1 MQANLIAIGNSQ
13 GIILPARLLRALGIK
28 DKLELEVA
36 QDALMLRP
44 THPRAQWET
53 AFKAMAAAG
62 DDQMLMD
69 NVFED
74 ESFEQW

>member
-1 MQANLIAIGNSQ
+1 MQANLIAIGNSR
-13 GIILPARLLRALGIK
+13 GVILPARLLSALGIR

-36 QDALMLRP
+36 QDALLLRP
-44 THPRAQWET
+44 THPRAQWEA

-69 NVFED
+69 SVFED
-74 ESFEQW
+74 ESFEPW